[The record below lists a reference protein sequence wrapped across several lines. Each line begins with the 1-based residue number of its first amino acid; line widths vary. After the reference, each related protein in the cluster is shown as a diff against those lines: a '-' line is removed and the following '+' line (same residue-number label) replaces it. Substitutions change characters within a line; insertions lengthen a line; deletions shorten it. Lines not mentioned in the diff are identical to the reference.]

1 MIALIAH
8 MVSYNMTW
16 SATIK
21 DVTDT
26 SFFEELPRVL
36 KKYWHTFLVMIPS
49 IAAVVLFSTPM
60 VGLHLQQTSIDYTFP
75 IIWMAAG
82 Q

>member
-1 MIALIAH
+1 
-8 MVSYNMTW
+8 MTW
-16 SATIK
+16 SATVK

-36 KKYWHTFLVMIPS
+36 KKYWHSYLVMIPTLTLV
-49 IAAVVLFSTPM
+49 ILFATTTFG
-60 VGLHLQQTSIDYTFP
+60 VHWQQNSFGYILP
-75 IIWMAAG
+75 LIWLCTA

>member
-1 MIALIAH
+1 MF
-8 MVSYNMTW
+8 SYNMTW

-36 KKYWHTFLVMIPS
+36 KKYWHTFLVMLLTM
-49 IAAVVLFSTPM
+49 IAVLIFMTTL
-60 VGLHLQQTSIDYTFP
+60 VGLDFQQTNVDYTFP
-75 IIWMAAG
+75 ILWMAAG